1 MFDFKQKFD
10 KEEIT
15 VVIVGR
21 VGAGK
26 SFAINKFLGK
36 EIAKSG
42 TDPNGVT
49 KAISKVSSHF
59 AN

>member
-1 MFDFKQKFD
+1 M
-10 KEEIT
+10 IL
-15 VVIVGR
+15 GR

-36 EIAKSG
+36 EMVKSG

-49 KAISKVSSHF
+49 KAIFKVSNNF